1 MNILHLSP
9 NYIPINMEIKH
20 GGVERIIKSIIKKQ
34 SEKKEIK
41 NIHLGAIEGSNL
53 KDSKVHYIYPTN
65 ITNLLFEDNKQYCE
79 KMENSCHN
87 IISIIKEEKIDVLHD
102 HFGYFSS
109 SCLGRNYIKNSGI
122 PTVVSIYGL
131 PNNPYYTKI
140 YDDLSKIDKL
150 PNVIINCVSHA
161 HFNMFKS
168 RLNVKDIVYNGVDID
183 EFYTDL
189 PKRDYYLSLASL
201 IPEKGHLEHINWAKK
216 FKKKLLIIGKED
228 PEQTS
233 SCFMNKIKEETF
245 LLKINDQKD
254 VSTIKNIME
263 NLENH
268 KIVRIDEVTE
278 ETKKILLSSSKALL
292 YLVSWMDPFPLTVL
306 ESLASGTPVI
316 VNHTDSLREVINC
329 KNGLIVNN
337 HLDFEIDSYLHKIE
351 KEDCIQSIQNFSS
364 EKMTNNYMHLY
375 YKVMKE
381 VEK

>member
-1 MNILHLSP
+1 M
-9 NYIPINMEIKH
+9 
-20 GGVERIIKSIIKKQ
+20 
-34 SEKKEIK
+34 
-41 NIHLGAIEGSNL
+41 
-53 KDSKVHYIYPTN
+53 
-65 ITNLLFEDNKQYCE
+65 
-79 KMENSCHN
+79 
-87 IISIIKEEKIDVLHD
+87 
-102 HFGYFSS
+102 
-109 SCLGRNYIKNSGI
+109 
-122 PTVVSIYGL
+122 
-131 PNNPYYTKI
+131 
-140 YDDLSKIDKL
+140 
-150 PNVIINCVSHA
+150 SHA

>member
-1 MNILHLSP
+1 
-9 NYIPINMEIKH
+9 
-20 GGVERIIKSIIKKQ
+20 
-34 SEKKEIK
+34 
-41 NIHLGAIEGSNL
+41 
-53 KDSKVHYIYPTN
+53 
-65 ITNLLFEDNKQYCE
+65 
-79 KMENSCHN
+79 
-87 IISIIKEEKIDVLHD
+87 
-102 HFGYFSS
+102 
-109 SCLGRNYIKNSGI
+109 
-122 PTVVSIYGL
+122 
-131 PNNPYYTKI
+131 
-140 YDDLSKIDKL
+140 
-150 PNVIINCVSHA
+150 
-161 HFNMFKS
+161 
-168 RLNVKDIVYNGVDID
+168 
-183 EFYTDL
+183 
-189 PKRDYYLSLASL
+189 
-201 IPEKGHLEHINWAKK
+201 
-216 FKKKLLIIGKED
+216 
-228 PEQTS
+228 
-233 SCFMNKIKEETF
+233 MNKIKEETF

-381 VEK
+381 AEK